1 MPDNIAG
8 NPVSCCDFR
17 IRQLLRDVDSRI
29 VYIRPHCRRT
39 PQESC
44 KYIRIAVELDK
55 LLKDQRNFV
64 SKARGARWFAGKP
77 KTYLHHTS
85 SRSRKL

>member
-44 KYIRIAVELDK
+44 K
-55 LLKDQRNFV
+55 
-64 SKARGARWFAGKP
+64 
-77 KTYLHHTS
+77 
-85 SRSRKL
+85 